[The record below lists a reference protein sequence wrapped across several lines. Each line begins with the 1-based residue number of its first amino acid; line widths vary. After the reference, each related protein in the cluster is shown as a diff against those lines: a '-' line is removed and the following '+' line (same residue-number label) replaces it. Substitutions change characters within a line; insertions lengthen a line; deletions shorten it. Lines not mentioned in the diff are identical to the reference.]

1 MPRRGRAD
9 AGLIMVGF
17 RLSAPAEADL
27 DRILDWSEERFH
39 AVGRMRYA
47 ALLVQAMQDLADDP
61 QREGVEWVMTSK
73 RRVGVYHV
81 WHSRDHGS
89 DPAERVRDP
98 RHAIVFRIGG
108 DEVVDI
114 LGFMHD
120 HMLRDRALR
129 RILRGTPSAPR

>member
-1 MPRRGRAD
+1 MRG
-9 AGLIMVGF
+9 LFVVGF

-73 RRVGVYHV
+73 RAG
-81 WHSRDHGS
+81 
-89 DPAERVRDP
+89 
-98 RHAIVFRIGG
+98 
-108 DEVVDI
+108 
-114 LGFMHD
+114 
-120 HMLRDRALR
+120 R
-129 RILRGTPSAPR
+129 RLSCLAQPGPWL